1 VEGDI
6 RYAKQDGVCV
16 LKLTGDIRY
25 TTGPAAVISRSLDTF
40 FDKLFATGDFQDV
53 VVDMTETTAIDS
65 TNLGLLARLYTW
77 MQEHGGRKPT
87 LVSTN
92 PDVTRTLE
100 SVGFDKVFI
109 MVGAPLSTPSE
120 LKRLPLVE
128 GTQREMLQLILEAHR
143 RLMEMSEDNAEMFA
157 PAVALMDAELHRD
170 R

>member
-1 VEGDI
+1 MEGDI

-25 TTGPAAVISRSLDTF
+25 TTGPAAIISRSLDTF
-40 FDKLFATGDFQDV
+40 FDKLFAAGDIEDV

-100 SVGFDKVFI
+100 SVGFDRVFT
-109 MVGAPLSTPSE
+109 MVGEPRSTPAD

>member
-1 VEGDI
+1 MEGDI

-40 FDKLFATGDFQDV
+40 FDKLFAAGDFKDV

-100 SVGFDKVFI
+100 SVGFDQVFT
-109 MVGAPLSTPSE
+109 MVHEPLSTPTE
-120 LKRLPLVE
+120 LKKLPLVE